1 MWEAANPE
9 VKFTGEA
16 SGLSLEVGDLD
27 PATTY
32 VYRARVRGRGQ
43 WSATSNFTTSSRG
56 PPQLSLGGARLVS
69 ATRSK
74 DGLSVKLELP
84 VRVIMKFW
92 EKEYILFRSIY
103 STKKSFY
110 QPQRDSDENSQQPAF
125 VFCLNRLLKTL
136 LEDKKETDTEEQTEE
151 KPGSGVGAM
160 ILSIMTKLDTIK
172 SIKIEM
178 TYRTNSFDGTYT
190 IHNIDAEDETGTFSC
205 DSDPMTSNIEF
216 RMTSDGNGFLGDV
229 EFSFALG
236 DRWRQKPLM
245 LVAKYAEETLLHV
258 NSKQV
263 RSGTRYTAKLET
275 GGKKHS
281 MDLTIMEGDKRSISF
296 SKYTDD
302 GISKYP
308 ILTTDLDLTMSG
320 EWAEKWW
327 KILGHIEET
336 RWWRK
341 TKVDLM
347 FTKQTAKVTGLL
359 KFKNLLFNL
368 ITFDYKTNGMSWNG
382 SFNAKIQREE
392 DKSFDQSMPINAV
405 FGDDNLDFNITFPKQ
420 LFQDGKS
427 FQIHLDYKGQFLFQF
442 LQSPLQP
449 SNWGR
454 KDVESIQ
461 VNFVKE
467 GLFSHRLDIS
477 NMFVQTYL
485 SYFGQDNVE
494 EISNKFK
501 DGINLNTTVTM
512 TARGNPVNTTDTH
525 TSSSLFFGIVDK
537 VLKNYHKHLVA
548 LENIWQYISV
558 IDPAYFR

>member
-1 MWEAANPE
+1 M
-9 VKFTGEA
+9 
-16 SGLSLEVGDLD
+16 
-27 PATTY
+27 
-32 VYRARVRGRGQ
+32 
-43 WSATSNFTTSSRG
+43 RG
-56 PPQLSLGGARLVS
+56 PPELSLGGARLVS
-69 ATRSK
+69 ATRNK
-74 DGLSVKLELP
+74 DGVKVKMEIP

-92 EKEYILFRSIY
+92 EKEYILFRSLY
-103 STKKSFY
+103 TTKKSFE
-110 QPQRDSDENSQQPAF
+110 QPLRDSDENSQQPAF

-136 LEDKKETDTEEQTEE
+136 VREKKETDNTEEEIEE
-151 KPGSGVGAM
+151 TSGSGVGVGAM
-160 ILSIMTKLDTIK
+160 VLAILTKLDTIK
-172 SIKIEM
+172 SIKFEI

-190 IHNIDAEDETGTFSC
+190 IHNIDAQDETGTFSFV
-205 DSDPMTSNIEF
+205 SDPMTSNIEF
-216 RMTSDGNGFLGDV
+216 RMTSDGNGFLDDV

-245 LVAKYAEETLLHV
+245 LVAKYAGKTLLDV
-258 NSKQV
+258 NSKDV
-263 RSGTRYTAKLET
+263 RSGTRYTAKIEA
-275 GGKKHS
+275 GGQKHS
-281 MDLTIMEGDKRSISF
+281 MHLTIMEGNGKSFSF

-308 ILTTDLDLTMSG
+308 ILTTDLKLTMSG
-320 EWAEKWW
+320 EWSEKWW

-347 FTKQTAKVTGLL
+347 FTKQTGKIFGLL
-359 KFKNLLFNL
+359 KFKDLHFNL
-368 ITFDYKTNGMSWNG
+368 MTFDYKTTGMSWNG
-382 SFNAKIQREE
+382 SFNAKVQREG
-392 DKSFDQSMPINAV
+392 DKSFDQSMPLNAV

-427 FQIHLDYKGQFLFQF
+427 FQIHLDYKGQFLFLF

-485 SYFGQDNVE
+485 SYFRQDIVD
-494 EISNKFK
+494 EISKKFE
-501 DGINLNTTVTM
+501 DGMNLNTTVTM
-512 TARGNPVNTTDTH
+512 TARGKPVNTTDT
-525 TSSSLFFGIVDK
+525 SSVLFFGIIIDK
-537 VLKNYHKHLVA
+537 VLRNYHKHLVA
-548 LENIWQYISV
+548 FENLWQYISV
-558 IDPAYFR
+558 IDPAHFRCTIWIKYIDSID